1 MSLVLVS
8 GVAMPININNIEQAN
23 REYVAKL
30 ERKNKLV
37 KNKNNILIN
46 CDSCLKPI
54 GDNETYLS
62 QTLIDKKHGNIEF
75 AYCKNCIK
83 EYLSDQEYQK
93 LYSEPTLPDDPKE
106 LCKLCLKFY
115 SDGHYDNDPDMQP
128 LYELLKKLYTILN
141 KENKQ

>member
-1 MSLVLVS
+1 MTISLEE
-8 GVAMPININNIEQAN
+8 IEKVN
-23 REYVAKL
+23 RGYISKL
-30 ERKNKLV
+30 KRNNKLV
-37 KNKNNILIN
+37 KNNNKIPIS

-54 GDNETYLS
+54 CNNETYLS

-75 AYCKNCIK
+75 AYCENCIK
-83 EYLSDQEYQK
+83 DVLSEQEYNK
-93 LYSEPTLPDDPKE
+93 LYSNNTLPNDPKE
-106 LCKLCLKFY
+106 LCKMCLKFY